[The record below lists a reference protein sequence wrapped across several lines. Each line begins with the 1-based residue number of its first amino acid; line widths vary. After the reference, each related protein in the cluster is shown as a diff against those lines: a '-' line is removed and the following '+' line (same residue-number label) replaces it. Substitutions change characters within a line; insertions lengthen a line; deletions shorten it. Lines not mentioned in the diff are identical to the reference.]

1 MTQSTSAVSTLSTG
15 PYTVRMRLLPPEP
28 FARLAYL
35 WLVYLASP
43 IYFAV
48 TNPHDAL
55 EVSATIVAV
64 AVFLPVYFWA
74 SWLRGPIAL
83 VPIIVITAI
92 AILLERVNYGSGV
105 FFVYAGAFAFR
116 VGRPRVAVAVLGAI
130 ELTVLVDA
138 LLGGLDLQTFA
149 WTTAITALVG
159 GMVIYSADA
168 GRRMYEAQKET
179 ARLAVVAERERIGRD
194 LHDLLGHTLSVIAL
208 KSELASRLAS
218 ADPDRSVAE
227 IRDVERISRDA
238 LAEVRHAVEGWADE
252 HGLAN
257 EIQRARTALNAAGVA
272 LACDVTPATLEPALS
287 QTLAFAL
294 REAVTNV
301 VRHAHA
307 TQCTIRIE
315 TVNPTGPT
323 GATDSAGGA
332 IRLSVED
339 DGIGSGDA
347 EGSGLAGM
355 RARVAARGG
364 RLVRESGPGTRLTI
378 TLPAQSGIGSI
389 SSAGAA

>member
-1 MTQSTSAVSTLSTG
+1 MTQSTVPNGAN
-15 PYTVRMRLLPPEP
+15 TVRMRLLPPDP

-35 WLVYLASP
+35 WLIYLASP
-43 IYFAV
+43 IYFAFS
-48 TNPHDAL
+48 NPHDAFGI
-55 EVSATIVAV
+55 SATIVAL
-64 AVFLPVYFWA
+64 AVFLPMYFWG

-83 VPIIVITAI
+83 VPIIVITVI
-92 AILLERVNYGSGV
+92 GILLSRVNYGSGV
-105 FFVYAGAFAFR
+105 FFIYAGAFAFR
-116 VGRPRVAVAVLGAI
+116 VGRPRVAAGVLAAI

-138 LLGGLDLQTFA
+138 LLGGIDFQTFA

-168 GRRMYEAQKET
+168 GRRMQEAQKE
-179 ARLAVVAERERIGRD
+179 AGRLAVVAERERIGRD

-208 KSELASRLAS
+208 KSELASRLAVVD
-218 ADPDRSVAE
+218 ADRSIAE

-238 LAEVRHAVEGWADE
+238 LAEVRRAVQGWGDE

-257 EIQRARTALNAAGVA
+257 EIQHARTALDAAGVV
-272 LACDVTPATLEPALS
+272 LDCDVATVPLDPAIS

-307 TQCTIRIE
+307 TRCTIRIDAS
-315 TVNPTGPT
+315 
-323 GATDSAGGA
+323 GADV
-332 IRLSVED
+332 RLSVYD
-339 DGIGSGDA
+339 DGVGGGDN

-355 RARVAARGG
+355 RARVSGRGG
-364 RLVRESGPGTRLTI
+364 QLVRECRQGTRLVV
-378 TLPAQSGIGSI
+378 TLPTHGRIVDAR
-389 SSAGAA
+389 SAGAA

>member
-1 MTQSTSAVSTLSTG
+1 
-15 PYTVRMRLLPPEP
+15 MRLVPPEP

-35 WLVYLASP
+35 WLIYLASP

-55 EVSATIVAV
+55 AVSVTIVAV
-64 AVFLPVYFWA
+64 AVFLPMYFWA
-74 SWLRGPIAL
+74 SWLRGPITL
-83 VPIIVITAI
+83 VPIVVITAI

-116 VGRPRVAVAVLGAI
+116 VGRPRVATVVLAAI

-138 LLGGLDLQTFA
+138 LLGGLDFQTLA

-159 GMVIYSADA
+159 GMTIYSADA
-168 GRRMYEAQKET
+168 GRRMHEAQQESR
-179 ARLAVVAERERIGRD
+179 RLAVVAERERIGRD

-218 ADPDRSVAE
+218 IDADRSLAE

-238 LAEVRHAVEGWADE
+238 LAEVRRAVEGWADE

-257 EIQRARTALNAAGVA
+257 EIQRARTALDAAGVT
-272 LACDVTPATLEPALS
+272 LACDVAPAVLEPAVS
-287 QTLAFAL
+287 QTLAFAV

-307 TQCTIRIE
+307 TKCTIRID
-315 TVNPTGPT
+315 TVD
-323 GATDSAGGA
+323 ATAGTGGA
-332 IRLSVED
+332 IRLSVDD
-339 DGIGSGDA
+339 DGIGGGDA

-364 RLVRESGPGTRLTI
+364 RLVRESDHGTRLTI
-378 TLPAQSGIGSI
+378 TLPAQNGIASI
-389 SSAGAA
+389 RGAGAA

>member
-1 MTQSTSAVSTLSTG
+1 MSTVATG
-15 PYTVRMRLLPPEP
+15 PSTVRLRLLPAEP

-48 TNPHDAL
+48 TNRHDAL

-64 AVFLPVYFWA
+64 AAFLPMYFWA

-92 AILLERVNYGSGV
+92 AILLGRVNYGSGV
-105 FFVYAGAFAFR
+105 FFVYAGAFALR
-116 VGRPRVAVAVLGAI
+116 VGRPRVAVMVLGAI

-138 LLGGLDLQTFA
+138 LLGGLDLQTLA
-149 WTTAITALVG
+149 WTAGMTALVG
-159 GMVIYSADA
+159 GMTIYSADA
-168 GRRMYEAQKET
+168 GRKVHEAQKES

-218 ADPDRSVAE
+218 VDPDRSVAE
-227 IRDVERISRDA
+227 IRDVEGISRDA
-238 LAEVRHAVEGWADE
+238 LAEVRRAVEGWADE

-257 EIQRARTALNAAGVA
+257 EIQRARMALDAAGVA
-272 LACDVTPATLEPALS
+272 LACDVTPAMLEPALS

-315 TVNPTGPT
+315 TVDRSWPTGPTGPT
-323 GATDSAGGA
+323 GATDSIGGE

-339 DGIGSGDA
+339 DGIGSGDI

-364 RLVRESGPGTRLTI
+364 RLVRESGHGTRLTI
-378 TLPAQSGIGSI
+378 TLPAQKGIGSI
-389 SSAGAA
+389 RSAGAA